1 MVCGLALRQNIL
13 MTTIIIGSIL
23 VLLFTTVLT
32 IAGVGAAFIIIPTF
46 YWLGIPLKE
55 AMAVALL
62 LNTFS
67 MAFASANYIRRRLVV
82 FRTAIPII
90 ILAIIFS
97 PLGAYS
103 TKFFSEKLLLSLFV
117 AFLVFAGSMMLF
129 YRPKQKVSS
138 ESTKRELASG
148 IATGTFAGYL
158 GGLLGVGGGNFI
170 VPALVWLGFD
180 PKKASATTAF
190 IVIFSSLSGF
200 FGHATMG
207 NINVTLLLF
216 SAMASITGA
225 IVGSWLMTEKL
236 QSRHVKMVIGIV
248 LYGIAI
254 KMAWGTI
261 F

>member
-1 MVCGLALRQNIL
+1 MLIL
-13 MTTIIIGSIL
+13 IVAATL
-23 VLLFTTVLT
+23 VFLFTTVLT

-62 LNTFS
+62 LNAFS
-67 MAFASANYIRRRLVV
+67 MTFASANYIRRKLVV
-82 FRTAIPII
+82 FQTAIPII
-90 ILAIIFS
+90 VLAIIFS

-103 TKFFSEKLLLSLFV
+103 TRFFPEKMLLALFIV
-117 AFLVFAGSMMLF
+117 FLAFAGSMMLF
-129 YRPKQKVSS
+129 YRPRQRISS
-138 ESTKRELASG
+138 ESAKKELASG

-200 FGHATMG
+200 FGHATTG
-207 NINVTLLLF
+207 HINVTLLLF
-216 SAMASITGA
+216 SAIGSIAGA
-225 IVGSWLMTEKL
+225 LIGSWLMTEKL
-236 QSRHVKMVIGIV
+236 QSRHVKMIIGIV

-254 KMAWGTI
+254 KMAWGVI

>member
-1 MVCGLALRQNIL
+1 MITV
-13 MTTIIIGSIL
+13 IIGSIL

-103 TKFFSEKLLLSLFV
+103 TKFFSEKELLGLFI

-138 ESTKRELASG
+138 E
-148 IATGTFAGYL
+148 
-158 GGLLGVGGGNFI
+158 
-170 VPALVWLGFD
+170 
-180 PKKASATTAF
+180 
-190 IVIFSSLSGF
+190 
-200 FGHATMG
+200 
-207 NINVTLLLF
+207 
-216 SAMASITGA
+216 
-225 IVGSWLMTEKL
+225 
-236 QSRHVKMVIGIV
+236 
-248 LYGIAI
+248 
-254 KMAWGTI
+254 
-261 F
+261 

>member
-1 MVCGLALRQNIL
+1 
-13 MTTIIIGSIL
+13 MTTIMIGAVL
-23 VLLFTTVLT
+23 VFLFTTVLT

-62 LNTFS
+62 LNTLS
-67 MAFASANYIRRRLVV
+67 MVFASANYIRRKLVV
-82 FRTAIPII
+82 FQTAIPII
-90 ILAIIFS
+90 VLAIIFS

-103 TKFFSEKLLLSLFV
+103 TRFFPEKVLLALFI

-129 YRPKQKVSS
+129 YRPKQRVPSHSAK
-138 ESTKRELASG
+138 KELASG
-148 IATGTFAGYL
+148 VATGTFAGYL
-158 GGLLGVGGGNFI
+158 GGLLGVGGGNFV

-190 IVIFSSLSGF
+190 IVIFSSFSGF
-200 FGHATMG
+200 LGHATTG
-207 NINVTLLLF
+207 HVNLTLLSF
-216 SAMASITGA
+216 SAIGSIAGA
-225 IVGSWLMTEKL
+225 LIGSWLMTEKL
-236 QSRHVKMVIGIV
+236 QSKHVKVIIGMV

>member
-1 MVCGLALRQNIL
+1 MFIFIIAAAL
-13 MTTIIIGSIL
+13 
-23 VLLFTTVLT
+23 VFLFTTVLT

-67 MAFASANYIRRRLVV
+67 MVFASANYIRRKLVV
-82 FRTAIPII
+82 FQTAIPII
-90 ILAIIFS
+90 VLAIIFS
-97 PLGAYS
+97 PFGAYS
-103 TKFFSEKLLLSLFV
+103 TKFFSEKLLLGLFI
-117 AFLVFAGSMMLF
+117 AFLAFAGSMMLF
-129 YRPKQKVSS
+129 YRPKQKVPS
-138 ESTKRELASG
+138 ESARKELISG

-200 FGHATMG
+200 LGHATTG
-207 NINVTLLLF
+207 HVNFTLLSF
-216 SAMASITGA
+216 SAIGSIAGA
-225 IVGSWLMTEKL
+225 LIGSWLMTEKL
-236 QSRHVKMVIGIV
+236 KSKHVKMIIGIV

-254 KMAWGTI
+254 KMAWGII

>member
-1 MVCGLALRQNIL
+1 LFTRQGISL
-13 MTTIIIGSIL
+13 ITIIIGSIL

-67 MAFASANYIRRRLVV
+67 MAFASANYIRRKLVV
-82 FRTAIPII
+82 FQTAIPII

-103 TKFFSEKLLLSLFV
+103 TKFFSEKVLLGLFIV
-117 AFLVFAGSMMLF
+117 FLVFAGSMMLF
-129 YRPKQKVSS
+129 YRPTQKVSS
-138 ESTKRELASG
+138 ESTRKELVSG

-200 FGHATMG
+200 LGHATTG
-207 NINVTLLLF
+207 HVNLTLLSF
-216 SAMASITGA
+216 SAIGSIAGA
-225 IVGSWLMTEKL
+225 LIGSWLMTEKL
-236 QSRHVKMVIGIV
+236 QSRHVKLVIGIV
-248 LYGIAI
+248 LYGIAV
-254 KMAWGTI
+254 KMAWGAI

>member
-1 MVCGLALRQNIL
+1 MFIL
-13 MTTIIIGSIL
+13 IVAATL
-23 VLLFTTVLT
+23 VFIFTTVLT
-32 IAGVGAAFIIIPTF
+32 VAGVGAAFIIIPTF

-55 AMAVALL
+55 AMGVALL

-67 MAFASANYIRRRLVV
+67 MVFASANYIRRKLVV
-82 FRTAIPII
+82 FQTAVPII
-90 ILAIIFS
+90 ALAIIFS

-103 TKFFSEKLLLSLFV
+103 TKFFSEKLLLGLFIV
-117 AFLVFAGSMMLF
+117 FLVFAGSMMLF
-129 YRPKQKVSS
+129 HRPRQKVSL
-138 ESTKRELASG
+138 ESTRKEFISG

-170 VPALVWLGFD
+170 VPALVWQGFE

-200 FGHATMG
+200 LGHATTG
-207 NINVTLLLF
+207 HINLTLLSF
-216 SAMASITGA
+216 SAMGSVAGA
-225 IVGSWLMTEKL
+225 LIGSWLMTEKL
-236 QSRHVKMVIGIV
+236 QSRHVKMIIGIV

-254 KMAWGTI
+254 KMAWGAI

>member
-1 MVCGLALRQNIL
+1 
-13 MTTIIIGSIL
+13 MTTVIIASIV

-32 IAGVGAAFIIIPTF
+32 IAGVGSAFIVIPTF

-67 MAFASANYIRRRLVV
+67 MAFASTTYIRRKLVV
-82 FRTAIPII
+82 FQTAIPII
-90 ILAIIFS
+90 VLAVIFS

-103 TKFFSEKLLLSLFV
+103 TRFFPEKVLLGIFI
-117 AFLVFAGSMMLF
+117 AFLIFAGSMMLF

-138 ESTKRELASG
+138 ESARKELVSG

-180 PKKASATTAF
+180 PKKASATSAF

-200 FGHATMG
+200 FGHATTG
-207 NINVTLLLF
+207 YVNWTLLSV
-216 SAMASITGA
+216 SAIGSIAGA
-225 IVGSWLMTEKL
+225 LIGSWLMTQKL
-236 QSRHVKMVIGIV
+236 QSKHVKVIIGIV

-254 KMAWGTI
+254 KMAWGVI

>member
-1 MVCGLALRQNIL
+1 MAA
-13 MTTIIIGSIL
+13 TL
-23 VLLFTTVLT
+23 VFIFTTVLT

-67 MAFASANYIRRRLVV
+67 MIFASANYIRRKLVV
-82 FRTAIPII
+82 FQTAIPII
-90 ILAIIFS
+90 VLAIIFS

-103 TKFFSEKLLLSLFV
+103 TKFFSEKLLLDLFI

-129 YRPKQKVSS
+129 YRPKQKASS
-138 ESTKRELASG
+138 ESTKKELASG
-148 IATGTFAGYL
+148 IATGTFAGFL

-207 NINVTLLLF
+207 HVNVTLLLF
-216 SAMASITGA
+216 SAIGSIAGA
-225 IVGSWLMTEKL
+225 LVGSWLMTEKL

-248 LYGIAI
+248 LYGIAV
-254 KMAWGTI
+254 KMAWGAI

>member
-1 MVCGLALRQNIL
+1 MFLLIVAA
-13 MTTIIIGSIL
+13 TL

-67 MAFASANYIRRRLVV
+67 MAFASANYIRRKLVV
-82 FRTAIPII
+82 FQTAIPII
-90 ILAIIFS
+90 VLAIIFS

-103 TKFFSEKLLLSLFV
+103 TKFFSEKLLLGLFI

-138 ESTKRELASG
+138 ESTKKELVSG

-200 FGHATMG
+200 FWPCHNGPCEYDPPFVLCHWFNCWSLDRFLAYDREVAKPTRQNGHWNSSLRNCHQNGIGSHFLISKMG
-207 NINVTLLLF
+207 REHNLP
-216 SAMASITGA
+216 
-225 IVGSWLMTEKL
+225 
-236 QSRHVKMVIGIV
+236 
-248 LYGIAI
+248 
-254 KMAWGTI
+254 
-261 F
+261 

>member
-1 MVCGLALRQNIL
+1 MITVI
-13 MTTIIIGSIL
+13 TGSIL

-32 IAGVGAAFIIIPTF
+32 IAGVGSAFIIVPTF

-62 LNTFS
+62 LNAFS
-67 MAFASANYIRRRLVV
+67 MTFASATYIRRKLVV

-90 ILAIIFS
+90 VLAVIFS

-103 TKFFSEKLLLSLFV
+103 TRFFPEKMLLAIFI

-129 YRPKQKVSS
+129 YRPKRRVSL
-138 ESTKRELASG
+138 ESSKNELTSG

-180 PKKASATTAF
+180 PKKASGTTAF

-200 FGHATMG
+200 FGHAATSHV
-207 NINVTLLLF
+207 NLTLLSV
-216 SAMASITGA
+216 SAIGSVAGGLI
-225 IVGSWLMTEKL
+225 GSWLMTQKL
-236 QSRHVKMVIGIV
+236 QSNHVKTVIGIV
-248 LYGIAI
+248 LYAVAI
-254 KMAWGTI
+254 KMAWGII

>member
-1 MVCGLALRQNIL
+1 MATV
-13 MTTIIIGSIL
+13 IIGSIL

-32 IAGVGAAFIIIPTF
+32 IAGVGSAFIIIPTF

-67 MAFASANYIRRRLVV
+67 MVFASTNYIRRKLVV
-82 FRTAIPII
+82 FQIAIPII
-90 ILAIIFS
+90 VLAVIFA

-103 TKFFSEKLLLSLFV
+103 TRFIPEKGLLGLFI

-129 YRPKQKVSS
+129 YRPKQKAPS
-138 ESTKRELASG
+138 ESARKELVSG

-180 PKKASATTAF
+180 PKKASATSAF

-200 FGHATMG
+200 LGHATRG
-207 NINVTLLLF
+207 HVNLTLLSV
-216 SAMASITGA
+216 SAIGSIAGA
-225 IVGSWLMTEKL
+225 LIGSWLMTEKL
-236 QSRHVKMVIGIV
+236 QSGHVKLVIGIV
-248 LYGIAI
+248 LYGVAI
-254 KMAWGTI
+254 KMAWGAI

>member
-1 MVCGLALRQNIL
+1 MGIL
-13 MTTIIIGSIL
+13 IVAATL
-23 VLLFTTVLT
+23 VFLFTTVLT

-67 MAFASANYIRRRLVV
+67 MIFASANYMRRKLVV
-82 FRTAIPII
+82 FQTAIPII
-90 ILAIIFS
+90 VLAIIFS

-103 TKFFSEKLLLSLFV
+103 TKFFSERLLLSLFI
-117 AFLVFAGSMMLF
+117 AFLAFAGSMMLF
-129 YRPKQKVSS
+129 YRPKQKISSQSAKKELVS
-138 ESTKRELASG
+138 G
-148 IATGTFAGYL
+148 VATGTFAGYL

-200 FGHATMG
+200 FGHATTG
-207 NINVTLLLF
+207 HVNLTLLSF
-216 SAMASITGA
+216 SAVGSIAGA
-225 IVGSWLMTEKL
+225 LIGSWLMTEKL
-236 QSRHVKMVIGIV
+236 QGRHVKIVIGIV
-248 LYGIAI
+248 LYGIAV
-254 KMAWGTI
+254 KMALGAMS
-261 F
+261 

>member
-1 MVCGLALRQNIL
+1 MVIL
-13 MTTIIIGSIL
+13 IVAATL
-23 VLLFTTVLT
+23 VFLFTTVLT

-62 LNTFS
+62 LNAFS
-67 MAFASANYIRRRLVV
+67 MTFASANYIRRKLVV

-103 TKFFSEKLLLSLFV
+103 TKFFSEEMLLCLFIV
-117 AFLVFAGSMMLF
+117 FLVFAGSMMLF

-138 ESTKRELASG
+138 ESTKRELVSG
-148 IATGTFAGYL
+148 IGTGTFAGYL

-200 FGHATMG
+200 FGHATTG
-207 NINVTLLLF
+207 HINVTLLLF
-216 SAMASITGA
+216 SAIGSIAGA
-225 IVGSWLMTEKL
+225 LIGSWLMTEKL
-236 QSRHVKMVIGIV
+236 QSRHVKMIIGIV
-248 LYGIAI
+248 LYGIAV
-254 KMAWGTI
+254 KMAWGVI

>member
-1 MVCGLALRQNIL
+1 MMVVLIVAA
-13 MTTIIIGSIL
+13 TL
-23 VLLFTTVLT
+23 VFLFTTVLT

-67 MAFASANYIRRRLVV
+67 MIFASANYIRRKLVV
-82 FRTAIPII
+82 FQTAIPII

-103 TKFFSEKLLLSLFV
+103 TKFFSEKLLLGLFI

-129 YRPKQKVSS
+129 YRPKQRFSS
-138 ESTKRELASG
+138 QSAKKELASG
-148 IATGTFAGYL
+148 VATGTFAGYL

-200 FGHATMG
+200 FGHATVG
-207 NINVTLLLF
+207 HVNLTLLSF
-216 SAMASITGA
+216 SAVGSIAGA
-225 IVGSWLMTEKL
+225 LVGSWLMTEKL
-236 QSRHVKMVIGIV
+236 QSRHVKTIIGIV

-254 KMAWGTI
+254 KMAWGAI